1 MKLQDLTLDTLRDLI
16 REIVLEVLDTHPTL
30 KKHRPREGWREQFAA
45 AAVPPDTSDNSEWLD
60 APLNSWDDTE
70 WTW

>member
-1 MKLQDLTLDTLRDLI
+1 MKLQDLTLDNLRDLI

-30 KKHRPREGWREQFAA
+30 KTRRPREGWREQFAA
-45 AAVPPDTSDNSEWLD
+45 AAQDTPDDPEWLD
-60 APLNSWDDTE
+60 APLTSWDETE